1 MYVVWLVIRSK
12 AMRGHLEGSGQVT
25 GCGAAVAAL
34 RSREVRIDIFDP
46 WGGKSQEAGLLY
58 LAVLL

>member
-1 MYVVWLVIRSK
+1 MIRSK
-12 AMRGHLEGSGQVT
+12 ALRGHLEGSGQVT

-34 RSREVRIDIFDP
+34 RSREVTIDILDSL
-46 WGGKSQEAGLLY
+46 GGGRKKNPEAGLLY